1 MKRLNKSKKPG
12 MFDIIAPVYD
22 LFYNHQ
28 KKKFRVYLDQ
38 ISDEWG
44 LNFYPKIVDI
54 GCGTGALASV
64 LNELGHDVTAVD
76 ASPRMLLM
84 GEKRPENSNIHFLL
98 ADAKEQLPFA
108 DHSFDIA
115 VTSFVAHGLQSQ
127 DRKALYREMKRLAK
141 SLIII
146 YDYNQRRS
154 LIINI
159 AEWMEQG
166 DYFNFIKV
174 AETEMGEIFTE
185 VKTITAGNHSTWYI
199 CKP

>member
-44 LNFYPKIVDI
+44 LNFYPKIIDI

-84 GEKRPENSNIHFLL
+84 GEKRPENSNIHFLRIVRRYSITL
-98 ADAKEQLPFA
+98 SSTVNCP
-108 DHSFDIA
+108 HSLRGENS
-115 VTSFVAHGLQSQ
+115 V
-127 DRKALYREMKRLAK
+127 Y
-141 SLIII
+141 LIIKLP
-146 YDYNQRRS
+146 R
-154 LIINI
+154 
-159 AEWMEQG
+159 
-166 DYFNFIKV
+166 
-174 AETEMGEIFTE
+174 TESVG
-185 VKTITAGNHSTWYI
+185 
-199 CKP
+199 C

>member
-1 MKRLNKSKKPG
+1 
-12 MFDIIAPVYD
+12 
-22 LFYNHQ
+22 
-28 KKKFRVYLDQ
+28 
-38 ISDEWG
+38 
-44 LNFYPKIVDI
+44 
-54 GCGTGALASV
+54 
-64 LNELGHDVTAVD
+64 
-76 ASPRMLLM
+76 
-84 GEKRPENSNIHFLL
+84 
-98 ADAKEQLPFA
+98 
-108 DHSFDIA
+108 
-115 VTSFVAHGLQSQ
+115 
-127 DRKALYREMKRLAK
+127 MKRLAK